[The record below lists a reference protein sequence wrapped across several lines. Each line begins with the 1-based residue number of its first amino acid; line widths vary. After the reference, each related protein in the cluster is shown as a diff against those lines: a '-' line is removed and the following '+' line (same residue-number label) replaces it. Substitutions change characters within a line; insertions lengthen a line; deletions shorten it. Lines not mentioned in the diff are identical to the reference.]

1 MKLQLFSKRLFGIGA
16 AAAAS
21 SVPALANV
29 EERFTIDDMFEQV
42 DTNKNLY
49 YLKKDCWLNNELSKI
64 FGDMVVDRNY
74 FQYYLPVFNVYIPI
88 KDSYTKK
95 DFETIL
101 TWAKYE
107 SKDFNYFCNGY
118 MQEEEGLCR
127 IIKEDRKGVYK
138 YTFFSARNPKHQEK

>member
-1 MKLQLFSKRLFGIGA
+1 MERRNFIKRLFGVGA

-29 EERFTIDDMFEQV
+29 EKRYMIEDMFDQV

-64 FGDMVVDRNY
+64 FGDRVVDRNY
-74 FQYYLPVFNVYIPI
+74 FQYYLPVHNVYIPI

-95 DFETIL
+95 DFEPIF
-101 TWAKYE
+101 TWAKYQP
-107 SKDFNYFCNGY
+107 DFYYFCNGF
-118 MQEEEGLCR
+118 MREEKGLCK
-127 IIKEDRKGVYK
+127 ILKEDKKGVYK
-138 YTFFSARNPKHQEK
+138 FDFFSARNPKYQEK